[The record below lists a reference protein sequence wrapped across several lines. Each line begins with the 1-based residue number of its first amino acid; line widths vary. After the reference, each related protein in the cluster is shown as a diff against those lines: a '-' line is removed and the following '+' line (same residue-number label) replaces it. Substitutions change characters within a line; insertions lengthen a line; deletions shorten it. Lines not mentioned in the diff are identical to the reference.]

1 MIHLLIFFVIGKY
14 FIVLAE
20 RYNKPRWASAVMGVV
35 SYFFGAIGGG
45 AITGAL
51 LADRLSSNPPEDV
64 ITTVNGTLGAC
75 IVYYILRYLWKKE
88 HDTTPVE

>member
-14 FIVLAE
+14 FIILAE

-51 LADRLSSNPPEDV
+51 LAERLSSRPPEDIV
-64 ITTVNGTLGAC
+64 TAVNGVLGAC
-75 IVYYILRYLWKKE
+75 IVYQILRYLWKKE
-88 HDTTPVE
+88 HNSTPAE